1 MTPATSLATA
11 AFVRVEETLLPP
23 RELHAALYLL
33 ARSPGVL
40 GRLGRLG
47 AVAAALPAL
56 GLAAK
61 ADRRLHRRLSL
72 LACAGLGRDRLEVM
86 LREHADKHL
95 LTLPLR
101 EDGQAI
107 LERIRQDG
115 HRLVLVTTG
124 LTAALAPLAE
134 RLGADALVGDDLE
147 LRDDVATGKVLE
159 GRRGTWLADFVR
171 DRGLSLPGSHAYGCD
186 LEDEPLLRAVGFPC
200 AVNPD
205 LRLRAIA
212 DREGWPVIRVS

>member
-1 MTPATSLATA
+1 MSVTALATA

-23 RELHAALYLL
+23 RELHAALFLL
-33 ARSPGVL
+33 ARAPGVV

-47 AVAAALPAL
+47 ALAAALPAL
-56 GLAAK
+56 GVAAK
-61 ADRRLHRRLSL
+61 ADRRLHRRLAL

-86 LREHADKHL
+86 LAEHAEKHV

-101 EDGQAI
+101 KDGQAV
-107 LERIRQDG
+107 LDRARKDG
-115 HRLVLVTTG
+115 HRVILVTSG
-124 LTAALAPLAE
+124 LAAALAPLAE

-147 LRDDVATGKVLE
+147 YRDDVATGKVLE
-159 GRRGTWLADFVR
+159 GRRGTWLEDLAAKH
-171 DRGLSLPGSHAYGCD
+171 GLALQGSYAYGCD

-205 LRLRAIA
+205 LRLRSVAE
-212 DREGWPVIRVS
+212 REGWPVLRVS